1 MSYETL
7 TITSRR
13 LRLTVLAAGGPRI
26 LALHLDNGPN
36 LLAETPNARWE
47 TPWGEFVLL
56 GGHRL
61 WHAPEAFP
69 RSYWPD
75 LNGPAAEQIDHGVT
89 LRSAVD
95 PGYIAKSLTVT
106 LDPEQPRLY
115 LQHTL
120 TNHGLWPVELAP
132 WAITQLAPGGKA
144 ILPLHNGQPPAN
156 PLLPNRH
163 IAFWPYTPLPDPR
176 LAFCDDFILIDTAI
190 AGPPAKVGAH
200 SAAGWL
206 AYLHQETLFIKRTVY
221 QAAAHYPDNNCNLEI
236 YYDRGC
242 TELETLAPLCRLDP
256 GASVSHAEIWQ
267 VIPWTDNI
275 DQSDLFETLAQRAA
289 EMV

>member
-13 LRLTVLAAGGPRI
+13 LRLIVLAAGGPRI

-75 LNGPAAEQIDHGVT
+75 LNGPVAEQIDHGVI

-95 PGYIAKSLTVT
+95 PGCIAKSLTVT
-106 LDPEQPRLY
+106 LDPEQPRLH

-156 PLLPNRH
+156 PLLPNRQ

-242 TELETLAPLCRLDP
+242 TELETLAPLGRLDP
-256 GASVSHAEIWQ
+256 GASVSHTEIWQ
-267 VIPWTDNI
+267 VIPWTDDM
-275 DQSDLFETLAQRAA
+275 DQSDLFKTLAQRAA